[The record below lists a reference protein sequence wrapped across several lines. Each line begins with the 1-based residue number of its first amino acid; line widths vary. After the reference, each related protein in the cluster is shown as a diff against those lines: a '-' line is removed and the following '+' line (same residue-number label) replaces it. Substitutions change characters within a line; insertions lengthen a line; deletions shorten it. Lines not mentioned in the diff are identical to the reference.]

1 LHGTPTTDAETI
13 RTDLLAFIRSYGVSS
28 ISRIPARRAI
38 AVSKGDGTAKS
49 NTQIDADEAE
59 VNRPSNRIVWLCD
72 ALAWICVFRVICGSI
87 FLLAATQLA
96 VAVIWLN

>member
-1 LHGTPTTDAETI
+1 MEPQITL
-13 RTDLLAFIRSYGVSS
+13 
-28 ISRIPARRAI
+28 
-38 AVSKGDGTAKS
+38 
-49 NTQIDADEAE
+49 NTQRDADEAE

>member
-1 LHGTPTTDAETI
+1 
-13 RTDLLAFIRSYGVSS
+13 
-28 ISRIPARRAI
+28 
-38 AVSKGDGTAKS
+38 
-49 NTQIDADEAE
+49 